1 MAITNADIAA
11 IFNKVADLL
20 EIKGENPFKV
30 RAYRNAAR
38 TVENIG
44 KSLVDLVNEGYDLTK
59 LPGIGHDLSEY
70 IKEIVTTGKFS
81 KLQKLE
87 KEIPSHLVD
96 MLSIEGLG
104 PKRIKVLYETLHVE
118 SMEDLRRAAESGEI
132 LKLPGFGPTL
142 VEKILKGIRLAK
154 KAGHRF
160 RIDVAK
166 NYAQDLVNYIKQIDG
181 IIHIDVAGSY
191 RRRKETVGDLDI
203 LVTAKDWDK
212 VTEHFVKYSGIKEIV
227 SKGPTRSTVIL
238 KSDLQVDLRSVPNES
253 YGAALHYFTGSKAHN
268 IAIRTRGVKLGLKIN
283 EYGVFKGEK
292 RVGGEKEEDVFKSVG
307 LPYIEPE
314 LRENRGEIEA
324 AEAGKL
330 PKLVKLD
337 DIVGDLHMH
346 TRYTDGKN
354 SIEEMAEAAMKK
366 GYKYIA
372 ITDHS
377 KRVTVAKG
385 LDEKRLLEQIEEID
399 KINEKLKNFTILKGI
414 EVDILEDGSLD
425 LSNDVLKELD
435 VVVGA
440 VHSKFKLSR
449 EKQTTRVLKAMDNP
463 YFNILAHPT
472 GRLIGSR
479 EGYDIDIEKI
489 LNHAKENGCYLEI
502 NAQPERLDLNDIN
515 AKLAKEMGI
524 KMAIST
530 DAHNIFSLDYMQYGV
545 YQARRGWC
553 EKEDILNTHS
563 LKELKK
569 LLKR

>member
-1 MAITNADIAA
+1 MAMTNADIAA

-38 TVENIG
+38 TIENIG
-44 KSLVDLVNEGYDLTK
+44 KSLVDLVNEGYDLTR

-81 KLQKLE
+81 KLEKLE
-87 KEIPSHLVD
+87 REIPPHLVE

-104 PKRIKVLYETLHVE
+104 PKRIKVLYEKLNVE

-132 LKLPGFGPTL
+132 LKLPGFGPVL

-154 KAGHRF
+154 KAGKRF

-166 NYAQDLVNYIKQIDG
+166 NYAEDLVNYLKEIEG

-191 RRRKETVGDLDI
+191 RRKKETVGDLDI
-203 LVTAKDWDK
+203 LVTAKDWEK
-212 VTEHFVKYSGIKEIV
+212 VTDHFVKYSGVKEVV

-268 IAIRTRGVKLGLKIN
+268 IAIRTMGVKLGLKIN
-283 EYGVFKGEK
+283 EYGIFKGAK
-292 RVGGEKEEDVFKSVG
+292 RIGGEKEEDVFKSVG
-307 LPYIEPE
+307 LPFIEPE

-324 AEAGKL
+324 ALAGKL
-330 PKLVKLD
+330 PKLVELKE
-337 DIVGDLHMH
+337 IRGDLHMH
-346 TRYTDGKN
+346 TKYTDGKN
-354 SIEEMAEAAMKK
+354 TIEEMAKAAKEK
-366 GYKYIA
+366 GYEYIA

-385 LDEKRLLEQIEEID
+385 LDEKRLLAQIEEID
-399 KINEKLKNFTILKGI
+399 KINEKLDGITILKGI

-425 LSNDVLKELD
+425 LSDDVLKELD
-435 VVVGA
+435 VVVCA

-449 EKQTTRVLKAMDNP
+449 EKQTYRVLKAMDNP

-489 LNHAKENGCYLEI
+489 IEHAKECGCYLEI

-515 AKLAKEMGI
+515 AKLAKEMGV

-530 DAHNIFSLDYMQYGV
+530 DAHNIFTLDYMEYGV
-545 YQARRGWC
+545 NQARRGWC
-553 EKEDILNTHS
+553 EKEDILNTYT

>member
-11 IFNKVADLL
+11 IFNKTADLL

-38 TVENIG
+38 TIENIG
-44 KSLVDLVNEGYDLTK
+44 KSLAELVNEGYDLTK

-81 KLQKLE
+81 KLENLE
-87 KEIPSHLVD
+87 KEVPPHLVE

-104 PKRIKVLYETLHVE
+104 PKRIKILYEKLNVQ

-154 KAGHRF
+154 KAGKRF
-160 RIDVAK
+160 RIDIAK
-166 NYAQDLVNYIKQIDG
+166 NYAEDLIKYLKEIEG

-191 RRRKETVGDLDI
+191 RRKKETVGDLDI
-203 LVTAKDWDK
+203 LVTAKDWQK
-212 VTEHFVKYSGIKEIV
+212 VTDHFVKYPQIKEIV
-227 SKGPTRSTVIL
+227 SKGPTRSTIIL
-238 KSDLQVDLRSVPNES
+238 KSDLQIDLRSVPNES

-268 IAIRTRGVKLGLKIN
+268 IAIRSLGVKLGLKIN

-292 RVGGEKEEDVFKSVG
+292 RVGGEKEEDIFKSVE
-307 LPYIEPE
+307 LSYIEPE

-324 AEAGKL
+324 AKIGKL
-330 PKLVKLD
+330 PNLVKLS
-337 DIVGDLHMH
+337 DIKGDLHTH
-346 TRYTDGKN
+346 TKYTDGKN
-354 SIEEMAEAAMKK
+354 SIEEMAKAALKK
-366 GYKYIA
+366 GYEYIA

-399 KINEKLKNFTILKGI
+399 KINDKLKGITILKGI

-425 LSNDVLKELD
+425 LSDDVLKRLD
-435 VVVGA
+435 IVVGA
-440 VHSKFKLSR
+440 VHYKFKLSR
-449 EKQTTRVLKAMDNP
+449 QMQTKRVLKAMDNP

-472 GRLIGSR
+472 GRLIGQR
-479 EGYDIDIEKI
+479 EGIDIDIEKI
-489 LNHAKENGCYLEI
+489 LKHAKENNCFLEI

-530 DAHNIFSLDYMQYGV
+530 DAHNIYTLDYMEYGV

-563 LKELKK
+563 KID
-569 LLKR
+569 

>member
-1 MAITNADIAA
+1 MAITNADIAS

-38 TVENIG
+38 TIENIG
-44 KSLVDLVNEGYDLTK
+44 KSLSDLVEEGYDLTK

-70 IKEIVTTGKFS
+70 IKEIVKTGKFS
-81 KLQKLE
+81 KLEKLQ

-166 NYAQDLVNYIKQIDG
+166 NYAEDLVSYIKQIDG

-203 LVTAKDWDK
+203 LVTAKDWEK
-212 VTEHFVKYSGIKEIV
+212 VTDHFVKYSGIKEVV

-268 IAIRTRGVKLGLKIN
+268 IAIRTIGVKLGLKIN
-283 EYGVFKGEK
+283 EYGIFKGEK
-292 RVGGEKEEDVFKSVG
+292 RVGGEKEEDVFNSVG
-307 LPYIEPE
+307 LPFIEPE

-324 AEAGKL
+324 AKSGKL
-330 PKLVKLD
+330 PNLVKLE

-346 TRYTDGKN
+346 TKYTDGKN
-354 SIEEMAEAAMKK
+354 SIEEMAEAAIKK

-385 LDEKRLLEQIEEID
+385 LDEKRLLKQIEEID
-399 KINEKLKNFTILKGI
+399 KLNEKYKNFTILKGI
-414 EVDILEDGSLD
+414 EVDILEDGTLD

-449 EKQTTRVLKAMDNP
+449 EKQTKRVLKAMDNP

-489 LNHAKENGCYLEI
+489 IEHAKENGCFLEI

-515 AKLAKEMGI
+515 AKLAKEAGV

-530 DAHNIFSLDYMQYGV
+530 DAHNIFTLDYMEYGV
-545 YQARRGWC
+545 NQARRGWC
-553 EKEDILNTHS
+553 EKKDILNTYP

-569 LLKR
+569 LFKR

>member
-11 IFNKVADLL
+11 IFNKTADLL

-38 TVENIG
+38 TIENIG
-44 KSLVDLVNEGYDLTK
+44 KSLAELVNEGYDLTK

-70 IKEIVTTGKFS
+70 IKEIVTTGEFS
-81 KLQKLE
+81 KLENLE
-87 KEIPSHLVD
+87 KEVPPHLVE

-104 PKRIKVLYETLHVE
+104 PKRIKILYEKLNVQ

-154 KAGHRF
+154 KAGKRF
-160 RIDVAK
+160 RIDIAK
-166 NYAQDLVNYIKQIDG
+166 NYAEDLIKYLKEIEG

-191 RRRKETVGDLDI
+191 RRKKETVGDLDI
-203 LVTAKDWDK
+203 LVTAKDWQK
-212 VTEHFVKYSGIKEIV
+212 VTDHFVKYPQIKEIV
-227 SKGPTRSTVIL
+227 SKGPTRSTIIL
-238 KSDLQVDLRSVPNES
+238 KSDLQIDLRSVPNES

-268 IAIRTRGVKLGLKIN
+268 IAIRSLGVKLGLKIN

-292 RVGGEKEEDVFKSVG
+292 RVGGEKEEDIFKSVE
-307 LPYIEPE
+307 LSYIEPE

-324 AEAGKL
+324 AKIGKL
-330 PKLVKLD
+330 PNLVKLS
-337 DIVGDLHMH
+337 DIKGDLHTH
-346 TRYTDGKN
+346 TKYTDGKN
-354 SIEEMAEAAMKK
+354 SIEEMAKAALKK
-366 GYKYIA
+366 GYEYIA

-399 KINEKLKNFTILKGI
+399 KINDKLKGITILKGI

-425 LSNDVLKELD
+425 LSDDVLKRLD
-435 VVVGA
+435 IVVGA
-440 VHSKFKLSR
+440 VHYKFKLSR
-449 EKQTTRVLKAMDNP
+449 QMQTKRVLKAMDNP

-472 GRLIGSR
+472 GRLIGQR
-479 EGYDIDIEKI
+479 EGIDIDIEKI
-489 LNHAKENGCYLEI
+489 LKHAKENNCFLEI

-530 DAHNIFSLDYMQYGV
+530 DAHNIYTLDYMEYGV

-569 LLKR
+569 ILKR